1 MSDAPRFKT
10 FRDLKELPTTK
21 LNNSNSSTSATSI
34 PSTTN
39 KSRDTSI
46 SSITSS
52 PSNTRTSEKENKKS
66 LTIVHSEVSPIRDF
80 QKVPNSVTREALSQG
95 YFKGKSKQVWDYL
108 WSVSRGAI
116 QPTRFIRKSRKEIKA
131 GAGLGSMVTVDAA
144 IDHLEKCGLIK
155 VQRAVGSLIGNHYEI
170 FTPEETQMTNTSIT
184 SITSDTSP
192 IQKLDNLEIL
202 EISSSSITQLTDNK
216 TTYDVVNTSLKTN
229 TKSDDEAFTGLTE
242 VFAKACEKIS
252 GKSPNKNQQRKWT
265 ELAEL
270 LVMELEVASAR
281 TTSVSD
287 VPAFL
292 TEHLRRRLMPAKK
305 EAAKKEVSKTKTS
318 KSLQIGKQQS
328 SEPIENYQA
337 EPLTEQG
344 RESTKQAFAGYMEK
358 GQKEFLLGLEDS
370 YTREDWEWLMKE
382 LKIA

>member
-10 FRDLKELPTTK
+10 FRDLKELPVNK
-21 LNNSNSSTSATSI
+21 SNNVNSNTSGTSLSSIPSIPSLTSI
-34 PSTTN
+34 P
-39 KSRDTSI
+39 
-46 SSITSS
+46 SS
-52 PSNTRTSEKENKKS
+52 PSNTSKSGKENKKS
-66 LTIVHSEVSPIRDF
+66 LAIVHSEISPIRDF

-116 QPTRFIRKSRKEIKA
+116 QPTRFVRKSRKEIKA

-170 FTPEETQMTNTSIT
+170 FTPEETEITNTSIT

-202 EISSSSITQLTDNK
+202 EISSSSMTQLTENK
-216 TTYDVVNTSLKTN
+216 PTYVDANTSLKTN
-229 TKSDDEAFTGLTE
+229 TKSDDEAFAALNE
-242 VFAKACEKIS
+242 VFALASEEIS
-252 GKSPNKNQQRKWT
+252 GKSPNKNQQEKWK

-270 LVMELEVASAR
+270 LVMELKVAAAR
-281 TTSVSD
+281 TTSISD

-292 TEHLRRRLMPAKK
+292 TEHLRRRLMPVKRQ
-305 EAAKKEVSKTKTS
+305 EVKSPTKVNKT
-318 KSLQIGKQQS
+318 LQIGKQEPS
-328 SEPIENYQA
+328 APIEQYQA

-344 RESTKQAFAGYMEK
+344 RESTLKAFTGYIEK
-358 GQKEFLLGLEDS
+358 GQKEFLLGLQDS
-370 YTREDWEWLMKE
+370 YTTEDWEWLMKE
-382 LKIA
+382 LKTL